1 MPAAP
6 TTLPATKDSPVPWW
20 LWPQVLSLDAPVVIV
35 LWQAALAH
43 THRIHL
49 PAAFSWGLGLVTWF
63 VYVLDRTADAIS
75 GRLRRPTSARHAF
88 YFQHRKAVLGVVL
101 PLTCLAMAW
110 LALTQMPIGLLWQG
124 LGLAMLGAFY
134 LAHFSA
140 RRASPLHWLFMLLA
154 TLFGLVLI
162 AGLPMPDPIKVLMSG
177 TLVGVM
183 LIAARRRFDSR
194 WRSILPKEVPA
205 ALLIALGCAAGV
217 HFWSPEDHSLVCIE
231 VKLMCCLFLI
241 NLLGIASS
249 EHMAKLHADPAS
261 LLQMQ
266 PALIGNHFWLVTAV
280 IGWSGWVAL
289 TAILGRQAPGIAAT
303 AVVVAIGAALHG
315 ALHLFVRR
323 LRPELYHLLA
333 DVTLIIPLPV
343 LFWLMPN

>member
-43 THRIHL
+43 THRMHL

-241 NLLGIASS
+241 NLLGIRAYGKTACRPRIPPANAASADWQPFLARDGRDRLERVGCPDGHSWSPGPGHCRHSSGRRHRGGTAWCTASVRPPASS
-249 EHMAKLHADPAS
+249 
-261 LLQMQ
+261 
-266 PALIGNHFWLVTAV
+266 
-280 IGWSGWVAL
+280 
-289 TAILGRQAPGIAAT
+289 
-303 AVVVAIGAALHG
+303 
-315 ALHLFVRR
+315 
-323 LRPELYHLLA
+323 
-333 DVTLIIPLPV
+333 
-343 LFWLMPN
+343 

>member
-1 MPAAP
+1 
-6 TTLPATKDSPVPWW
+6 
-20 LWPQVLSLDAPVVIV
+20 
-35 LWQAALAH
+35 
-43 THRIHL
+43 
-49 PAAFSWGLGLVTWF
+49 
-63 VYVLDRTADAIS
+63 
-75 GRLRRPTSARHAF
+75 
-88 YFQHRKAVLGVVL
+88 
-101 PLTCLAMAW
+101 
-110 LALTQMPIGLLWQG
+110 
-124 LGLAMLGAFY
+124 
-134 LAHFSA
+134 
-140 RRASPLHWLFMLLA
+140 
-154 TLFGLVLI
+154 
-162 AGLPMPDPIKVLMSG
+162 
-177 TLVGVM
+177 
-183 LIAARRRFDSR
+183 
-194 WRSILPKEVPA
+194 
-205 ALLIALGCAAGV
+205 
-217 HFWSPEDHSLVCIE
+217 
-231 VKLMCCLFLI
+231 MCCLFLI